1 MVEGSSVVTFTVA
14 EPFETALR
22 QVRKALATQALRVP
36 VELDVSGRIRKEL
49 GVGLGPC
56 AVLFVDD
63 PVLLLEAIVFNR
75 GAAVFIPQPLAV
87 TGKDRQTLVVF
98 RSEEFLVQSGLPAS
112 VREPLLGLHARVVK
126 AVEAVAEREGIIAMA
141 RT

>member
-1 MVEGSSVVTFTVA
+1 MVEGSPVVTFTVS

-22 QVRKALATQALRVP
+22 QVRKALAQQALRVP

-49 GVGLGPC
+49 GVGIGPC
-56 AVLFVDD
+56 SVLFVDD

-87 TGKDRQTLVVF
+87 TGKDRQTQVVF

-112 VREPLLGLHARVVK
+112 VREPLLSLHARVVK
-126 AVEAVAEREGIIAMA
+126 AVEAVAERESVIAMA